1 MKVMTLNTKT
11 KTKLFKITKSI
22 YNSGD
27 QLMILATFSLY
38 FRPLQHRRVVH
49 GSNNLM
55 CFRLNS
61 WLCGWLPS
69 SQEMSMWI

>member
-1 MKVMTLNTKT
+1 MKVMTLNCKT
-11 KTKLFKITKSI
+11 KNKLLKIAKI
-22 YNSGD
+22 NLYGD
-27 QLMILATFSLY
+27 QMMILTTEY